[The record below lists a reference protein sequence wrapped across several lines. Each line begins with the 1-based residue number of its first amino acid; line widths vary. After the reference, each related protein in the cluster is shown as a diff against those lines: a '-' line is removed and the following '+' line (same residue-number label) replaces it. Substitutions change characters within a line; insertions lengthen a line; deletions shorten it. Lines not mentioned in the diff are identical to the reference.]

1 MHFFSDFLN
10 SLDAVSYFLVNG
22 GVVIAITAAIFFT
35 FGLLFGAL
43 TWARYRNRWRR
54 SEAANEALKAD
65 NSQLKRRL
73 ADMATRTLQTS
84 AHQPVRTKYVP
95 VVLPPVVTASN
106 ASAPATGAALTPRS
120 AAFTIWTEAV
130 PHEQKTSTTS
140 APEIPRGSLNGS
152 KLNGHIPGNGFGD
165 LAHPF
170 RGELESG
177 RARHDHLLGIIFDE
191 HPKRGDDLTKIKGIN
206 TACRNS
212 LHAEGIFTYKQIA
225 LWTPVQ
231 IGEFARRLS
240 LDARI
245 QTNRWVDQARKL
257 HAKKHGEQI

>member
-1 MHFFSDFLN
+1 MHFFSDFFN

-43 TWARYRNRWRR
+43 TWARYRKRWHR

-84 AHQPVRTKYVP
+84 AHLPVRTKYVP
-95 VVLPPVVTASN
+95 VILPPAVTASN
-106 ASAPATGAALTPRS
+106 SSAPATAFTPRS
-120 AAFTIWTEAV
+120 AAFTIWTEEV
-130 PHEQKTSTTS
+130 PREQKTSPTS

-152 KLNGHIPGNGFGD
+152 KPNGHIPANDSGD

-177 RARHDHLLGIIFDE
+177 RARHDQLLGIIFDE
-191 HPKRGDDLTKIKGIN
+191 HPKRSDDLTKIKGIN

-212 LHAEGIFTYKQIA
+212 LRAEGIFTYKQIA

-245 QTNRWVDQARKL
+245 QTDRWVDQARQL